1 MTLPPE
7 RPPWQSESSES
18 TSPVS
23 AVSATCSGK
32 SEPGDPPSVTV
43 SPGILR
49 SPTASDVSTSE
60 LSAEPDAPA
69 TLPGVAD
76 YVEQL
81 AEAAPTLFRAP
92 TGSSKYPAKA
102 KGPVIPMTPKGL
114 EIAARVKEMFHQ
126 YSNRQDRSQQATMGP
141 SEIGSPC
148 DRRIAMSLLRLP
160 PVNPG
165 GDGWAAFIGTCTHVG
180 LAEMFMWADA
190 GSGRYSTEERLTFPS
205 EHVPGGTTDL
215 IDRQLWYVGDHKV
228 MGTYS
233 LDKLKTEGPSE
244 GYRVQGHTY
253 GMGARLRGY
262 PIEDVV
268 IIGWPRERSSL
279 DALYVWTEP
288 YNPDL
293 AREAI
298 DRVDRIAATVD
309 DSPAILYGEAET
321 DELEAKELTAYRF
334 PIDNSDCNYCP
345 WFVKGAPRS
354 EGGLCNGRK

>member
-18 TSPVS
+18 TSPGSVS
-23 AVSATCSGK
+23 SATCSAASAG
-32 SEPGDPPSVTV
+32 GGPPSVTP
-43 SPGILR
+43 SPGTLR
-49 SPTASDVSTSE
+49 SPTVTDVSTSGP
-60 LSAEPDAPA
+60 SVEPDASC
-69 TLPGVAD
+69 TDVIPGVSD

-81 AEAAPTLFRAP
+81 ATVAPQFRAP
-92 TGSSKYPAKA
+92 TGSSKYPAKGP
-102 KGPVIPMTPKGL
+102 KLPVIPMTPKGL

-190 GSGRYSTEERLTFPS
+190 GSGRYSAEERLTFPS
-205 EHVPGGTTDL
+205 AHVPGGTTDL
-215 IDRQLWYVGDHKV
+215 IDRQLWYVGDHKI

-233 LDKLKTEGPSE
+233 LDKLKTEGPSQ

-253 GMGARLRGY
+253 GMGARLKGY

-298 DRVDRIAATVD
+298 GRVDRIAGLLELADED
-309 DSPAILYGEAET
+309 DNPDPWTPVEFA
-321 DELEAKELTAYRF
+321 
-334 PIDNSDCNYCP
+334 IDNSDCNYCP
-345 WFVKGAPRS
+345 WYVKGAPRS